1 MRHLNQEEFRKF
13 ADQVDDLHKALW
25 ELSFEH
31 YKDKMQHG
39 GDMLLTTHQQ
49 FLEVAVDTFQFAEPF
64 YRNMYEQKY
73 KKEYEEKL
81 REKEI
86 AFNAAKKALIDT
98 IERLSR

>member
-13 ADQVDDLHKALW
+13 ADQVDDLHKGLW
-25 ELSFEH
+25 ELSKQH
-31 YKDKMQHG
+31 YEEKMKEEGAFLCSH
-39 GDMLLTTHQQ
+39 MA
-49 FLEVAVDTFQFAEPF
+49 FLETAVDTFNFAEPY
-64 YRNMYEQKY
+64 YRNMYEKKY

>member
-1 MRHLNQEEFRKF
+1 MNQDEFRKF
-13 ADQVDDLHKALW
+13 AEHIDELHKGLW
-25 ELSFEH
+25 DLSREH
-31 YKDKMQHG
+31 YESKMKEEGACLCSH
-39 GDMLLTTHQQ
+39 MA
-49 FLEVAVDTFQFAEPF
+49 FLETAVDAFNFAEPYF
-64 YRNMYEQKY
+64 RNMYQQKY

>member
-1 MRHLNQEEFRKF
+1 MRHMNQDEFRKF
-13 ADQVDDLHKALW
+13 AEPIDELHKGLW
-25 ELSFEH
+25 DLSKEH
-31 YKDKMQHG
+31 YEAKLKDEGTFLCSHMA
-39 GDMLLTTHQQ
+39 
-49 FLEVAVDTFQFAEPF
+49 FLETAVDTFRFAEPYF
-64 YRNMYEQKY
+64 RNMYEQKY